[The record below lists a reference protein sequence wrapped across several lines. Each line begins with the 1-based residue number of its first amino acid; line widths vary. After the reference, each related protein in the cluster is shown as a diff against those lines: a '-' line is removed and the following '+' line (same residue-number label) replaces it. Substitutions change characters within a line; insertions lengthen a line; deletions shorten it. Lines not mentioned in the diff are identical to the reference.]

1 MISNEEM
8 KDIMKI
14 SKSLQE
20 LDLLIKGVSEII
32 ESEAKEQ
39 KGSFVGILFCILV
52 ASVFGNMLAGKRV
65 IWAGEEVIKAE
76 QDF

>member
-32 ESEAKEQ
+32 ESKAKEQ

-65 IWAGEEVIKAE
+65 I
-76 QDF
+76 

>member
-65 IWAGEEVIKAE
+65 I
-76 QDF
+76 